1 MEMNEE
7 KVGNML
13 GKEEEEKMK
22 ISESQRRSNH
32 KTGIFSKEA
41 SAWLYLPGLN
51 SLVSNRYVGLFV
63 VRDDVCDETV
73 TNLLPNTR
81 NLRPETNIALLMS

>member
-1 MEMNEE
+1 MNEQKE
-7 KVGNML
+7 GNIL

-22 ISESQRRSNH
+22 VSESQRRRSNH
-32 KTGIFSKEA
+32 KTRKFSEEV
-41 SAWLYLPGLN
+41 SACLYLPGLN
-51 SLVSNRYVGLFV
+51 SLISNRYVGLFV
-63 VRDDVCDETV
+63 VRDVVCDETV